1 VEKKQRL
8 QKAMAEAGIASRRAS
23 EKLILAGKVRV
34 NGQVITQLG
43 AKVTSADVIQ
53 VDQQLLERQRKDY
66 FLFYKPRNVI
76 SAVID
81 NKGRKVVTDFFPAV
95 KERIYPVG
103 RLDYDTSGLL
113 LLTNDGQLAN
123 GLMHPKFQIEKTY
136 LAKIKGIPTNQE
148 LQQLCQGIKIDGQK
162 TSPAKAKKVAVN
174 LDKQTSIWTLTIH
187 EGRNHQVKKMFAAIG
202 HAVLKLKREKY
213 SFLDLDGLMPG
224 QYRCLKADEINHL
237 KKMVEK
243 SCQV

>member
-1 VEKKQRL
+1 MEKKERL

-34 NGQVITQLG
+34 NGQVVTQLG
-43 AKVTSADVIQ
+43 TKVTAADLIQ
-53 VDQQLLERQRKDY
+53 VDQQLLERQKKDY

-81 NKGRKVVTDFFPAV
+81 NKGRKVVTDFFSTV

-123 GLMHPKFQIEKTY
+123 GLMHPRFEIEKTY

-148 LQQLCQGIKIDGQK
+148 LQDLYQGIKIDGKK
-162 TSPAKAKKVAVN
+162 TSPAKAQKIAIN
-174 LDKQTSIWTLTIH
+174 LEKQTSVWTLTIH

-202 HAVLKLKREKY
+202 HPVLKLKREKY
-213 SFLDLDGLMPG
+213 SFLDLNGLLPG
-224 QYRCLKADEINHL
+224 QYRRLKTDEIKRL
-237 KKMVEK
+237 KKIVAK
-243 SCQV
+243 NC